1 MEYRLGVDLGGT
13 AIKAGVIDGEKRIVS
28 RVSVPT
34 GASRPYTDV
43 AADMAGAAK
52 QAAAQAGLA
61 MDAFAAVGF
70 GMPGFVDFKRGVHV
84 FAGNLGWRNVPI
96 VSELQQYFT
105 IPVRVG
111 NDANCAVVGETV
123 AGAAQGLANVLMLTL
138 GTGVGGG
145 LILDGRL
152 FAGGDGMGAE
162 LGHVPLC
169 FGGAPCSCGST
180 GCLEAYAS
188 VTALIRE
195 TEAAMA
201 RSPESAMHA
210 YARAHGGVDGR
221 TAFECAKQGDAAAR
235 TVVDGYI
242 EHLAAGIG
250 GFVNVFRPDVVLIGG
265 GLSNQGDALLVPL
278 AERVR
283 RYTYA
288 ADIIGQPPICRA
300 ALGNDAGIYGAA
312 YLGEL

>member
-1 MEYRLGVDLGGT
+1 
-13 AIKAGVIDGEKRIVS
+13 
-28 RVSVPT
+28 
-34 GASRPYTDV
+34 
-43 AADMAGAAK
+43 
-52 QAAAQAGLA
+52 
-61 MDAFAAVGF
+61 
-70 GMPGFVDFKRGVHV
+70 
-84 FAGNLGWRNVPI
+84 
-96 VSELQQYFT
+96 
-105 IPVRVG
+105 
-111 NDANCAVVGETV
+111 
-123 AGAAQGLANVLMLTL
+123 
-138 GTGVGGG
+138 
-145 LILDGRL
+145 
-152 FAGGDGMGAE
+152 
-162 LGHVPLC
+162 
-169 FGGAPCSCGST
+169 
-180 GCLEAYAS
+180 
-188 VTALIRE
+188 
-195 TEAAMA
+195 MA

-235 TVVDGYI
+235 AVVDGYI

-288 ADIIGQPPICRA
+288 ADIIGQPPIRRA

>member
-105 IPVRVG
+105 VPVRVG

-145 LILDGRL
+145 LI
-152 FAGGDGMGAE
+152 
-162 LGHVPLC
+162 
-169 FGGAPCSCGST
+169 
-180 GCLEAYAS
+180 CLLYTS
-188 VTALIRE
+188 
-195 TEAAMA
+195 
-201 RSPESAMHA
+201 
-210 YARAHGGVDGR
+210 
-221 TAFECAKQGDAAAR
+221 DAA
-235 TVVDGYI
+235 D
-242 EHLAAGIG
+242 
-250 GFVNVFRPDVVLIGG
+250 D
-265 GLSNQGDALLVPL
+265 
-278 AERVR
+278 
-283 RYTYA
+283 
-288 ADIIGQPPICRA
+288 
-300 ALGNDAGIYGAA
+300 
-312 YLGEL
+312 